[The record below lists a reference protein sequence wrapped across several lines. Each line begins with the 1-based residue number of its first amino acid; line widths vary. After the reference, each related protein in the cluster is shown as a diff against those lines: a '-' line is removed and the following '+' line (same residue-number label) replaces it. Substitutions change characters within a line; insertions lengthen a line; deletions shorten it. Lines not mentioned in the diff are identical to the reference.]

1 MDTTT
6 PTSER
11 MTLCRKITPFL
22 WFDGKAEEAAK
33 FYTSIFENS
42 KIVSITEMSATFQL
56 DGLEF
61 IAFNGGPTFTF
72 SPAVSFFVRC
82 ETQQEIDYLWE
93 KLSAGGETQRC
104 GWLKDKFGV
113 SWQIVPPILG
123 ELLNDEDDEKSNRV
137 MQAMLKMSKLEI
149 KQLKEAYE
157 GK

>member
-1 MDTTT
+1 MQ
-6 PTSER
+6 
-11 MTLCRKITPFL
+11 KIIPFL

-56 DGLEF
+56 DGSEF
-61 IAFNGGPTFTF
+61 IAFNGGPTFAF

-137 MQAMLKMSKLEI
+137 MQAMMKMSKLDI
-149 KQLKEAYE
+149 KELEEAYE

>member
-1 MDTTT
+1 
-6 PTSER
+6 

>member
-1 MDTTT
+1 
-6 PTSER
+6 
-11 MTLCRKITPFL
+11 
-22 WFDGKAEEAAK
+22 
-33 FYTSIFENS
+33 
-42 KIVSITEMSATFQL
+42 MSATFQL

-72 SPAVSFFVRC
+72 SAAVSFFVRC
-82 ETQQEIDYLWE
+82 EMQQEIDYLWE

-137 MQAMLKMSKLEI
+137 MQAMLKMSKLDI
-149 KQLKEAYE
+149 KELEEAYE